1 MKQQRNVTESLCHGL
16 LFTPMKGQRMFHS
29 PTTRGRRLL
38 SAGTASAL
46 ACVGA
51 IVAAAP
57 AQAADISL
65 IKAQV
70 DFSETRTL
78 GHNDFLA
85 GGGVR
90 VWTEDSSSQ
99 SKAAGYF
106 AVDQDLAD
114 VGEPSMESVRN
125 DPSTTLRP
133 GMQLVTDFDG
143 NGTPDGILV
152 GEPTYDNGD
161 PLYGD
166 NWWLS
171 NGSAQ
176 FVKDGAPSHG
186 GGFGSS
192 NNGTLAQWRVAFP
205 DAHVVKYGWSVG
217 SGVRADDTITSMTL
231 GADTYTFRAGG
242 APVALPVTASGPF
255 RGVVSVELDGI
266 DPEGG
271 ALKYAA
277 ARSTDGTARVARGS
291 NVLTFR
297 PKANF
302 GGTTVIQYTVTDP
315 EGLSDTSTATITINA
330 APSTMTLND
339 RNTAAKGKVTISGT
353 INSKGN
359 PAGGT
364 VTVKEGGVTVGTVV
378 PRGHTI
384 RLSLTGVSAGSHTY
398 DVSYAGTSVVS
409 PSAGSTTLVVR

>member
-1 MKQQRNVTESLCHGL
+1 MI
-16 LFTPMKGQRMFHS
+16 HS
-29 PTTRGRRLL
+29 PLTGSRRLL
-38 SAGTASAL
+38 SAAAVGAL
-46 ACVGA
+46 GFAGA

-65 IKAQV
+65 IPAQL

-90 VWTEDSSSQ
+90 VWTEDASSQ

-125 DPSTTLRP
+125 DPTTTLRP

-152 GEPTYDNGD
+152 GEPTYDNGTT
-161 PLYGD
+161 LYGD

-176 FVKDGAPSHG
+176 FVKDDAPSHG

-192 NNGTLAQWRVAFP
+192 NNGTLDQWRAAFGN
-205 DAHVVKYGWSVG
+205 AHVVAYGWSVG
-217 SGVRADDTITSMTL
+217 SGVRADDTIVSMTL
-231 GADTYTFRAGG
+231 GADSYTFRKSG

-255 RGVVSVELDGI
+255 RGVVTVQLKGI

-271 ALKYAA
+271 PLKYKAS
-277 ARSTDGTARVARGS
+277 RSSDGTAHVAYRS
-291 NVLTFR
+291 DVLTFR
-297 PKANF
+297 PRYNF
-302 GGTTVIQYTVTDP
+302 GGTTVVTYTVTDA
-315 EGLSDTSTATITINA
+315 EGLSATSTATITINPSA
-330 APSTMTLND
+330 STMTLNG
-339 RNTAAKGKVTISGT
+339 RNGSGVKGRATVVGT
-353 INSKGN
+353 IDAAGN
-359 PAGGT
+359 PRGGAI
-364 VTVKEGGVTVGTVV
+364 TVKEGSTTVATYVA
-378 PRGHTI
+378 RGHSFRI
-384 RLSLTGVSAGSHTY
+384 NLPSGIAAGQHTY
-398 DVSYAGTSVVS
+398 DVSYAGNASVL
-409 PSAGSTTLVVR
+409 PSSDSETIVVR